1 LKVEARSIDQSIENL
16 TPRKWPHFF
25 DKVDRMLVVQ
35 SGVEKLSQHR
45 EQQWAT
51 HEARCAFSDKR
62 FYNVTHRRS
71 LLRYYFNNLS
81 VSHW

>member
-1 LKVEARSIDQSIENL
+1 
-16 TPRKWPHFF
+16 
-25 DKVDRMLVVQ
+25 MLVVQ

-71 LLRYYFNNLS
+71 LLRFYFNNLS